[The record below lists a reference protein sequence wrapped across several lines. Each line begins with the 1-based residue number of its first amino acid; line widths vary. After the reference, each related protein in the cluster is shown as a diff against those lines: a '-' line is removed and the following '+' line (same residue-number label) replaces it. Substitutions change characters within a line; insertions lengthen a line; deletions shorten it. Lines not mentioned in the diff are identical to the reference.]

1 MFVTTLETVGG
12 AVYTATEA
20 TEGQSVT
27 QAIKSYEEGRNY
39 FEGDVLV
46 IETREVPAVNDN
58 FAVQVYIDRARFV
71 PQRASEGLAIEGV
84 YIREIRPTYNL
95 SLIHI

>member
-20 TEGQSVT
+20 TEATEGQSVT
-27 QAIKSYEEGRNY
+27 QALKSYEKGRNY
-39 FEGDVLV
+39 FEGDV

-58 FAVQVYIDRARFV
+58 FAV
-71 PQRASEGLAIEGV
+71 
-84 YIREIRPTYNL
+84 
-95 SLIHI
+95 

>member
-58 FAVQVYIDRARFV
+58 FRGIGLYRSRSLR
-71 PQRASEGLAIEGV
+71 PSASI
-84 YIREIRPTYNL
+84 
-95 SLIHI
+95 